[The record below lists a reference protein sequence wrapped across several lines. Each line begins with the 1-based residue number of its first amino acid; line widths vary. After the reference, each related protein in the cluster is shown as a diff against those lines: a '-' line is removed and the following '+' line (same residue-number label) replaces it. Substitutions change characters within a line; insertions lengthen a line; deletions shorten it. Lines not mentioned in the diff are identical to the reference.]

1 MSRFANKQYREN
13 HNAWAVIITR
23 ILLLS
28 LFAAF
33 GPAAAMADI
42 YAFRGDGGVVYYTN
56 VPGKGRFKVRLPLR
70 GEKEKARARAKKEHK
85 TMQVA
90 SDHQKL
96 TYEPVITTAGEL
108 FAVDPDL
115 IRAVIKAE
123 SNFNPWAVSHKG
135 AAGLMQLMPGTA
147 EDLGVAD
154 PFDPVENIH
163 GGTKYLS
170 QLLDALNGNLPLALA
185 AYNAGP
191 LRVIEK
197 NRIPPIPETRDYVA
211 RVLRY
216 YKKFNND
223 EL

>member
-1 MSRFANKQYREN
+1 MTRFVNRQSREN
-13 HNAWAVIITR
+13 HSAWAVIVTR

-28 LFAAF
+28 LFTAF

-56 VPGKGRFKVRLPLR
+56 VPGEGRFKVRLPLK
-70 GEKEKARARAKKEHK
+70 KEKARTKKEGK
-85 TMQVA
+85 TAQAA
-90 SDHQKL
+90 SDSRKL
-96 TYEPVITTAGEL
+96 TYESVIATAGEL

-123 SNFNPWAVSHKG
+123 SNFNPWAISPKG
-135 AAGLMQLMPGTA
+135 ATGLMQLMPGTA

-154 PFDPVENIH
+154 PFDPAENIL
-163 GGTKYLS
+163 GGAKYLS
-170 QLLDALNGNLPLALA
+170 RLLDTLNGNLPLALA

-191 LRVIEK
+191 LRVIGQ

-223 EL
+223 EF